1 MKIFVMGMPAS
12 GKSYWGKQWA
22 KELKLD
28 FIDLDEKI
36 ESTLGKSI
44 PEIFSTSGESF
55 FRETES
61 QVLSE
66 LMLLDHFVLSCGGGT
81 PCFGDNLKKMNECGV
96 TVFLNVGLD
105 NLMQNLEKNNQSRPL
120 IESYTSNELTVKLSQ
135 ILQERLPFYKQSKI
149 TLSETELNPNALND
163 LVRL

>member
-1 MKIFVMGMPAS
+1 MGMPAS

-22 KELKLD
+22 NELNLD

-36 ESTLGKSI
+36 ESTLRKSI

-61 QVLSE
+61 RLLSE
-66 LMLLDHFVLSCGGGT
+66 IIHLDQFVLSCGGGT
-81 PCFGDNLKKMNECGV
+81 PCFGDNIKWMNQSGI

-105 NLMQNLEKNNQSRPL
+105 SMMRNIEKNNQSRPL
-120 IESYTSNELTVKLSQ
+120 IDGYSSYELKVKLTQ
-135 ILQERLPFYKQSKI
+135 MLQERLPFYEQSKI
-149 TLSETELNPNALND
+149 TLSETELNPKALNAF
-163 LVRL
+163 VM

>member
-1 MKIFVMGMPAS
+1 MGMPAS

-44 PEIFSTSGESF
+44 PDIFSTFGESF

-105 NLMQNLEKNNQSRPL
+105 NLMQNLEKKNQSRPL
-120 IESYTSNELTVKLSQ
+120 IDGYTSNELTVKLTQ
-135 ILQERLPFYKQSKI
+135 MLQERLPFYKQSKI

-163 LVRL
+163 LVRV